1 MLRLEEELVGVLLLT
16 RLVLPEVRVVPEL
29 RLPPELEVLRTVPE
43 ELRLPPEV
51 LRLAAVV
58 PEALRLPPLETVRSL
73 LELVVAAVPV
83 LVERLPPSLRTLLL
97 PEAVPFL
104 GVGVLRPP

>member
-16 RLVLPEVRVVPEL
+16 RLVLPEVLVVPEE

-43 ELRLPPEV
+43 VLRLPPEV

-58 PEALRLPPLETVRSL
+58 PEVFRLPPLETVRL
-73 LELVVAAVPV
+73 LPV